1 MINLSRLL
9 FILLCPTVF
18 TCLNAQSNTEKELFN
33 HFDAVIGIE
42 NTGLYNGVAY
52 NEFHKIDREQHKFL
66 FSNEM
71 HEGEITYNGQTY
83 FNIPLKYNIY
93 DDVVLVKLQ
102 HDLLTHTFQ
111 LITEKI
117 GGFKVKNSEFIRIN
131 KQNENGEI
139 DGIYEV
145 LWSNE
150 NHRLVLL
157 KKHRLKENVKLNR
170 GEVSVYTYKKD
181 DSEFVIKRDEKLFS
195 VKTRDD
201 FQELFPKY
209 KKDISQFYKNQ
220 RSLRR
225 SNPEKFLT
233 NLMSFLIT
241 KI

>member
-18 TCLNAQSNTEKELFN
+18 TCLNAQSNTEKELYN

-52 NEFHKIDREQHKFL
+52 NEFHKVDREQHKFL

-71 HEGEITYNGQTY
+71 HEGEITYDGQTY
-83 FNIPLKYNIY
+83 YDIPLKYNIY

-102 HDLLTHTFQ
+102 HNLLTHTFQ

-117 GGFKVKNSEFIRIN
+117 EGFKINNSEFIRIN
-131 KQNENGEI
+131 KQNEKKEI
-139 DGIYEV
+139 GGIYEV

-150 NHRLVLL
+150 NHSLALL
-157 KKHRLKENVKLNR
+157 KKHRLKENVKLDR

-181 DSEFVIKRDEKLFS
+181 DSEFVLKQAGELFS
-195 VKTRDD
+195 VKSRDD

-209 KKDISQFYKNQ
+209 KKDISQFYKDG